1 METELTNTTTA
12 VGNYNSI
19 RTAITSTASVVTMV
33 DGLTITKTAD
43 KPVWADG
50 DLTYTIV
57 IENEAEK
64 VYEKPVITDILNGTL
79 VKFVTDSVT
88 INGVTATTAEYIYQ
102 EDTHTLTVNLDDV
115 QPSSIKTVTFKV
127 SKVS

>member
-57 IENEAEK
+57 IENEAERICK
-64 VYEKPVITDILNGTL
+64 
-79 VKFVTDSVT
+79 
-88 INGVTATTAEYIYQ
+88 
-102 EDTHTLTVNLDDV
+102 
-115 QPSSIKTVTFKV
+115 SIAGGFFCRKKIHLIVP
-127 SKVS
+127 

>member
-1 METELTNTTTA
+1 MKQK
-12 VGNYNSI
+12 
-19 RTAITSTASVVTMV
+19 R
-33 DGLTITKTAD
+33 
-43 KPVWADG
+43 
-50 DLTYTIV
+50 
-57 IENEAEK
+57 

-88 INGVTATTAEYIYQ
+88 IDGVTATTAEYIYQ